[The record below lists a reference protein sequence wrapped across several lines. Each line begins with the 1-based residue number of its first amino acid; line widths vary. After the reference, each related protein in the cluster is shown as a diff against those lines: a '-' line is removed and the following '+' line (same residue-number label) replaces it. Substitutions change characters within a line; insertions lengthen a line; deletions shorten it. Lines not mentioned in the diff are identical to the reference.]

1 VRLDLADR
9 LHRGLE
15 WAGPA
20 AALSEQKIEACLNF
34 LEHLYRWNRVHS
46 LTAVPSLEAAVDR
59 HLVDALRAW
68 PRLNEALS
76 GAQGRPRILDIGAGT
91 GVPGIPL
98 AIVLEDTEWILVERV
113 ARKAAF
119 LRQAIARLGLAD
131 RVRVA
136 QSDVRNLHVDSGCEI
151 ILSRAFA
158 ALPRF
163 VDWTF
168 HLSNAR
174 TQWGYLAGRLEN
186 IEGLASA
193 VDVESGRA
201 VEIALLPNRPVFW
214 VQVQALGASNE
225 RHLVW
230 VGQIKNGSL
239 G

>member
-1 VRLDLADR
+1 MRPDLADR
-9 LHRGLE
+9 LIRGL
-15 WAGPA
+15 GGSGSGT
-20 AALSEQKIEACLNF
+20 ALSVQQIEACLEF

-68 PRLNEALS
+68 PCVDEALK
-76 GAQGRPRILDIGAGT
+76 GMAGRPCILDVGAGT

-98 AIVLEDTEWILVERV
+98 AIALENTQWVLVERV

-136 QSDVRNLHVDSGCEI
+136 QTDVRDLQMDSGCEI

-168 HLSNAR
+168 HLSNAH
-174 TQWGYLAGRLEN
+174 TQWGYLAGRMERV
-186 IEGLASA
+186 EGLDSA
-193 VDVESGRA
+193 IQVDSGRA
-201 VEIALLPNRPVFW
+201 VEVKLLPNRSPFW
-214 VQVQALGASNE
+214 VRAQTLGASME

-230 VGQIKNGSL
+230 VGHNESSRL
-239 G
+239 N